1 MGLQKMMLVFLI
13 SGIALPAYAQLAF
26 DKNNHQFQQFMLMDL
41 MGRQDD
47 NRRAQ
52 QRQQQEIDNL
62 RSQQRRQQDEYD
74 DRRVRGDSRSED

>member
-1 MGLQKMMLVFLI
+1 MKMPKVLLVLLI
-13 SGIALPAYAQLAF
+13 SGIALPAYAQFTF